1 MAEGNGTESRPTD
14 RVGRILYRI
23 SRALAIIGGVVL
35 CGLAALTTVSIIGRS
50 AFSAPIRGDFEFVA
64 IGTGIAIFFCLPWC
78 QMVRGNV
85 IVDFFMS
92 GAPVRAK
99 TFCDTIGATLY
110 LIIGGILTWRMIY
123 GGIDMYKYSEMTLTV
138 NFPRWSTFPL
148 SVLLMAFLLIVTVYT
163 IGRSIAETR
172 AGHYFDQDQPVQ
184 D

>member
-85 IVDFFMS
+85 IVDFS
-92 GAPVRAK
+92 
-99 TFCDTIGATLY
+99 
-110 LIIGGILTWRMIY
+110 
-123 GGIDMYKYSEMTLTV
+123 
-138 NFPRWSTFPL
+138 
-148 SVLLMAFLLIVTVYT
+148 
-163 IGRSIAETR
+163 
-172 AGHYFDQDQPVQ
+172 
-184 D
+184 